1 MRRFA
6 WLLVAVVLL
15 GLAAFFMSRGD
26 KPTRAKRE
34 GEIEFPRHPR
44 DEEQLRNQ
52 RRRTLVP
59 PPQPMKDQATEII
72 VKRDPLIMALP
83 RDPKKSLVV
92 FEVAGLRDS
101 PVGKAWLD
109 CLMKRDGKRGL
120 DNIQKEIGLNP
131 LEDIER
137 VAVSSAPLMLMTV
150 PTEKLKLDERGF
162 TKRSFGKQGAIF
174 ERPPS
179 KEVFAT
185 WGDSLLVT
193 GPDARTV
200 EESLERLESDTP
212 QLPVIPD
219 WSQYGDMYGSISP
232 EELAKM
238 LPEDQSALAEKIRSA
253 VNRVDIHLDASEDV
267 AFVADVE
274 GPGEQDI
281 ADLGKSFGAALS
293 LARIQAQSND
303 NDKLAE
309 FLDYAAVHPHG
320 KRFALDVALP
330 FDLLKTMGP
339 CRKWEEDDAPQA
351 EPKP

>member
-1 MRRFA
+1 MKRFA
-6 WLLVAVVLL
+6 WLLAAVLLL

-26 KPTRAKRE
+26 KPTRAKRD
-34 GEIEFPRHPR
+34 GEVDFPRFPR
-44 DEEQLRNQ
+44 PAEHQRND

-59 PPQPMKDQATEII
+59 PSQPQKDNATEII

-83 RDPKKSLVV
+83 NDPKKSLVV

-101 PVGKAWLD
+101 PVGKAWMD

-120 DNIQKEIGLNP
+120 DKMQQELGLNP

-137 VAVSSAPLMLMTV
+137 IAVSSAPLVLMNV
-150 PTEKLKLDERGF
+150 PTEKLKFAETGF

-174 ERPPS
+174 EKPPS

-193 GPDARTV
+193 GPNARAI
-200 EESLERLESDTP
+200 EESLERLESETP
-212 QLPVIPD
+212 QVPVIPE

-232 EELAKM
+232 DELAKM
-238 LPEDQSALAEKIRSA
+238 LPEDQKALAEKIRHA

-274 GPGEQDI
+274 GPGEDDI
-281 ADLGKSFGAALS
+281 TDLGKSFGAALS
-293 LARIQAQSND
+293 LARIQAQSED

-309 FLDYAAVHPHG
+309 LLDYAAVHPHG

-330 FDLLKTMGP
+330 FDLLKEMGP
-339 CRKWEEDDAPQA
+339 CRKWEEEDG
-351 EPKP
+351 PKTDERP